1 MGNAKCSVSMMQF
14 ILKRKEIEVTMI
26 KRKSHLMIMLL
37 TITFSLLM
45 HTNFIR
51 AEETEDINP
60 NFAFDYS
67 ILLSGQSTSKSTTAT
82 TSFDIFSVGVISVG
96 NSSLTASLDVTS
108 EQSGVWWLAL
118 LGIGQTANWS
128 DLVFG
133 LAPESGASAQ
143 IDINPDVGL
152 AIAIGGIIATTPVTE
167 EEPLS
172 YSINVSGK

>member
-26 KRKSHLMIMLL
+26 KRKSHLIIMLL
-37 TITFSLLM
+37 TITFSLLT

-51 AEETEDINP
+51 AEETESINP

-82 TSFDIFSVGVISVG
+82 TSFDIFSVVVISVG

-108 EQSGVWWLAL
+108 EQPGVWWLAL
-118 LGIGQTANWS
+118 LGTGQTANSS

-133 LAPESGASAQ
+133 LTSGSSASAQ

-152 AIAIGGIIATTPVTE
+152 AIAIGGIVATTPVTE

-172 YSINVSGK
+172 YSINVSGR

>member
-1 MGNAKCSVSMMQF
+1 
-14 ILKRKEIEVTMI
+14 
-26 KRKSHLMIMLL
+26 MLL

-51 AEETEDINP
+51 AEETESINP

-82 TSFDIFSVGVISVG
+82 TSFDVFSVGVISVG

-108 EQSGVWWLAL
+108 EQPCMWWLAL
-118 LGIGQTANWS
+118 LGTGQTANWS

-133 LAPESGASAQ
+133 LASESGASAQ

-152 AIAIGGIIATTPVTE
+152 AIAIGGIVATIPVTE

-172 YSINVSGK
+172 YSINVSGR

>member
-1 MGNAKCSVSMMQF
+1 
-14 ILKRKEIEVTMI
+14 
-26 KRKSHLMIMLL
+26 MLL
-37 TITFSLLM
+37 TITFSLLT

-51 AEETEDINP
+51 AEETESINP

-82 TSFDIFSVGVISVG
+82 TSFDIFSVVVISVG

-108 EQSGVWWLAL
+108 EQPGVWWLAL
-118 LGIGQTANWS
+118 LGTGQTANSS

-133 LAPESGASAQ
+133 LTSGSSASAQ

-152 AIAIGGIIATTPVTE
+152 AIAIGGIVATTPVTE

-172 YSINVSGK
+172 YSINVSGR